1 MNTTLQNFQK
11 NSSSNFLENNLYELR
26 QELNYTQEDFAELLQ
41 VSPKTIS
48 YYETGKI
55 ALPIQKAIF
64 IAKKFNCSLD
74 WLYCLSTTNH
84 ENTNIDF
91 LVDIKKILFRRDNDI
106 VFSISSSYWKYL
118 KDKQQINNSNYLSH
132 EKDKKLVELNSTYNS
147 SSDDDVIFEFSI
159 KTDVFSSLIR
169 VNNKVSYPYII
180 TPKSDN
186 EIDKKIF
193 DECKDFLISCL
204 STNVEEEDI

>member
-11 NSSSNFLENNLYELR
+11 NSSSNFSKNNLCELR
-26 QELNYTQEDFAELLQ
+26 KELNYTQEDFAELLQ
-41 VSPKTIS
+41 VSQKMIS
-48 YYETGKI
+48 YYENGKV

-91 LVDIKKILFRRDNDI
+91 LVDIKKILFRRNNDI

-132 EKDKKLVELNSTYNS
+132 ERDKKLVELNSTYNS

-159 KTDVFSSLIR
+159 KTDVFSSLLR
-169 VNNKVSYPYII
+169 VNNRVSYPYIV

-186 EIDKKIF
+186 EIDKEIF
-193 DECKDFLISCL
+193 DKCKDFLISCL
-204 STNVEEEDI
+204 SPNVEEEDI